1 MSTERIMELI
11 EIRNRTDKV
20 MSALLWIIISIVTL
34 GVGGAVLM
42 YLLIKRRNEH
52 IKRDSELMDAIIEFF
67 DNESKE
73 RNIDLRDD
81 LASLR
86 RLCEDH
92 TKLERGIN
100 SVVWPILNLVLLG
113 LPMFFVYY
121 LLSRDLSAHDSI
133 NREYVHTMN
142 DALLKMDKGR
152 VSEPL
157 TVPKRPS
164 SLFMIIGVVLWI
176 VTLIVCFRTYQGAR
190 MLPGGIAQ
198 GGGLLWGVQVIL
210 RNTSSLA
217 LIIILIFFMAYWT
230 YIVISDY
237 NIHFKRQWGWEDDLV
252 DRLRR

>member
-1 MSTERIMELI
+1 MELI
-11 EIRNRTDKV
+11 EIRNRTDKIV
-20 MSALLWIIISIVTL
+20 SALLWIIISIITL
-34 GVGGAVLM
+34 GAGGVALM

-52 IKRDSELMDAIIEFF
+52 IKRDSELMDAIIEFLN
-67 DNESKE
+67 NESKE
-73 RNIDLRDD
+73 YNIDLRDD
-81 LASLR
+81 LSSLR
-86 RLCEDH
+86 KLREVH
-92 TKLERGIN
+92 TRLERGIN
-100 SVVWPILNLVLLG
+100 PVVWPILNLALLG

-121 LLSRDLSAHDSI
+121 LLSRDLSTHDSI

-142 DALLKMDKGR
+142 DALLKVDKGR

-176 VTLIVCFRTYQGAR
+176 VTSIVCFRTYQGAR
-190 MLPGGIAQ
+190 MLPGGIAR
-198 GGGLLWGVQVIL
+198 GGGVLWGIQVIL

-230 YIVISDY
+230 YVVISDY

>member
-1 MSTERIMELI
+1 MSIERITELI
-11 EIRNRTDKV
+11 GTRNRTDKV

-34 GVGGAVLM
+34 GIGGIALM
-42 YLLIKRRNEH
+42 YLLIKRRNDH
-52 IKRDSELMDAIIEFF
+52 IRRDSELMDAIIEFL

-73 RNIDLRDD
+73 RNIDLGDD
-81 LASLR
+81 LTSLR
-86 RLCEDH
+86 KLRESH

-100 SVVWPILNLVLLG
+100 PIIWSILNLVLLG
-113 LPMFFVYY
+113 LPMFFIYY
-121 LLSRDLSAHDSI
+121 LLSRDLSVHDST

-142 DALLKMDKGR
+142 DALLKVDKGR

-164 SLFMIIGVVLWI
+164 SLFMIIGVILWI
-176 VTLIVCFRTYQGAR
+176 VTLAICFRTYQGAK
-190 MLPGGIAQ
+190 MLPGGIAR
-198 GGGLLWGVQVIL
+198 GGGLLWGIQVIL

-217 LIIILIFFMAYWT
+217 LIIVLVFFMAYWT

-237 NIHFKRQWGWEDDLV
+237 NIHFKRQWGWEDDLI